1 MKNIA
6 VFCGSSMGNHPE
18 FREQAMALGRYLA
31 FQGIGLVYGGARVG
45 LMGAVADAVLAH
57 GGKATGVIPRFLAGK
72 ELEHT
77 GLTRLIWVDSM
88 HERKQLIHEMC
99 DGVIALPG
107 GFGTLDELFEALTWG
122 QLGLHTKPTGILDTG
137 GFYGHLLALADHMVQ
152 SGLLKQ
158 SNRDMILVDQ
168 DPEALLGKMRTY
180 QPPAGGK
187 WIR

>member
-1 MKNIA
+1 
-6 VFCGSSMGNHPE
+6 MGNHPE
-18 FREQAMALGRYLA
+18 FMEQAMALGRHLA
-31 FQGIGLVYGGARVG
+31 VQGIGLVYGGARVG
-45 LMGAVADAVLAH
+45 LMGVVADAVLAH
-57 GGKATGVIPRFLAGK
+57 GGEATGVIPRFLAGK

-88 HERKQLIHEMC
+88 HKRKQLIHEMC

-122 QLGLHTKPTGILDTG
+122 QLGLHAKPTGILNTD
-137 GFYGHLLALADHMVQ
+137 GFYDHLLAFADQMVQ

-168 DPEALLGKMRTY
+168 NPEALLGRMKAY